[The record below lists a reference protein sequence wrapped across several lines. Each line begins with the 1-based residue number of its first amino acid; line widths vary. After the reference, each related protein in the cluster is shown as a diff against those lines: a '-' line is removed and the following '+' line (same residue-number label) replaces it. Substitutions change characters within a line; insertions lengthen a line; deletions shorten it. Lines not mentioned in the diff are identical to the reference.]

1 MIRGKGPYL
10 FNEGGQAYLD
20 CVNNVAHIGHS
31 HPRVVSATKHQA
43 MVLNTNTRYLNPV
56 TVSYAERLCSLF
68 PSPLDTCLL
77 VCSGSEANDLA
88 LRIASTVTGNLKSS
102 CWRRDTMET
111 PVTPLMP
118 APINMMDWE

>member
-1 MIRGKGPYL
+1 MFVGVMTGTSVDGLDKTEILNRREKVFGPSLSLSYEQPLTMIRGKGPYL

-20 CVNNVAHIGHS
+20 CVNNVAHVGHS

-68 PSPLDTCLL
+68 PSPLDTLSL
-77 VCSGSEANDLA
+77 
-88 LRIASTVTGNLKSS
+88 IH
-102 CWRRDTMET
+102 
-111 PVTPLMP
+111 
-118 APINMMDWE
+118 I